1 MKKEWDE
8 ELDNYDWETG
18 EKFHHPAIQK
28 AKRILIKLMKEQ
40 VVEVAFMDGDFYISE
55 RCDECFRHKLTKE
68 DCLELSKLFSG
79 IADEIK
85 K

>member
-1 MKKEWDE
+1 
-8 ELDNYDWETG
+8 
-18 EKFHHPAIQK
+18 
-28 AKRILIKLMKEQ
+28 MKEQ